1 MALEHARDVYTRR
14 QEGVSIWVVR
24 VPEIL
29 ASDPADADALFE
41 PARDKMYRHP
51 TFYAIPDE
59 VKNAVSATR
68 CSTVRAAA
76 ESATAALRAATRDAS
91 LVLGQRLGEW
101 IGHAPALEEDLGLAN
116 LSLDLIGQA
125 RLLLTY
131 AGEVEG
137 RGPRRGRARLFPQ
150 RGRVP
155 QPDAGRAAERRFR
168 ADDRAA
174 VPARCLAARALHGA
188 RASSDARL
196 AAIAAKSLKET
207 KYHLR
212 YSAGWLVRL
221 GDGTEE
227 SQRRAQRALEELWRF
242 TTEMF
247 VPDAVDAEMA
257 AAGIAPPIETLA
269 AALGG
274 AGRCACSRE
283 AKLARPADV
292 PYSWHG
298 KRGQHSE
305 HLGYLLAEMQSL
317 QRAHPG
323 AQW

>member
-1 MALEHARDVYTRR
+1 MT
-14 QEGVSIWVVR
+14 
-24 VPEIL
+24 
-29 ASDPADADALFE
+29 ALFQ
-41 PARDKMYRHP
+41 YL
-51 TFYAIPDE
+51 
-59 VKNAVSATR
+59 
-68 CSTVRAAA
+68 
-76 ESATAALRAATRDAS
+76 LRLGDTS

-137 RGPRRGRARLFPQ
+137 RGRDEDALAYFRNEDEYRNLTLAE
-150 RGRVP
+150 
-155 QPDAGRAAERRFR
+155 QPNGDFAQTIVRQCLLDAWQHE
-168 ADDRAA
+168 
-174 VPARCLAARALHGA
+174 VYTALCG
-188 RASSDARL
+188 SSDARL

-221 GDGTEE
+221 GDGTAE
-227 SQRRAQRALEELWRF
+227 SQRRAQRALDELWRF

-247 VPDAVDAEMA
+247 VPDAVDAEIA
-257 AAGIAPPIETLA
+257 AAGIAPPLA
-269 AALGG
+269 AIAAGWAERVGAVLG
-274 AGRCACSRE
+274 E
-283 AKLARPADV
+283 AKLVPPTDV